1 MNRGH
6 WLVAALA
13 PHGADRPQP
22 VLVVHPH
29 LTATPPLTG
38 LVLAIAY
45 DGQEGSRGVERGFE
59 RGEAL
64 LLLTALTKKPPPA
77 DDR

>member
-13 PHGADRPQP
+13 AHGADRPQP
-22 VLVVHPH
+22 VLVVHPY
-29 LTATPPLTG
+29 LTATRPLTG
-38 LVLAIAY
+38 LVLAIVD
-45 DGQEGSRGVERGFE
+45 DGQEGSRGVK
-59 RGEAL
+59 EAL